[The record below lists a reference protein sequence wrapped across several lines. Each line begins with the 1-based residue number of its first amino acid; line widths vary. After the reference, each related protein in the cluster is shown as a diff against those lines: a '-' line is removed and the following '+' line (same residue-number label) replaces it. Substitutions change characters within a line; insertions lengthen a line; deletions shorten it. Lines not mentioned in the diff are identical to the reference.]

1 MIINKVYNDGPEYL
15 QAFSLSEIKLDTEH
29 SSDNDWWNV
38 FDVISEFRFSYI
50 KWKILLSVWSKI
62 VDNGR

>member
-38 FDVISEFRFSYI
+38 FDV
-50 KWKILLSVWSKI
+50 
-62 VDNGR
+62 